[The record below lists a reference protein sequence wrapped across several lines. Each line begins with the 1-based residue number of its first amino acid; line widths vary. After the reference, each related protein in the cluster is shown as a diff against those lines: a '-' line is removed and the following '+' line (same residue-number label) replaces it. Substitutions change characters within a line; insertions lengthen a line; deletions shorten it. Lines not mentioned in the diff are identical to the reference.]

1 MWSRLPSLSA
11 DTDLLFSPTLNMQ
24 AQKAFDS
31 PRRQKRGTGADLDRR
46 LYGLGWHTAS
56 PPKRKPIVTS
66 LDETYKAGIEA
77 PSALKAMAP
86 YLSFRSI
93 AEKSASLIFF
103 AGDPAAP
110 THQSAIDKP

>member
-1 MWSRLPSLSA
+1 
-11 DTDLLFSPTLNMQ
+11 MQ

-66 LDETYKAGIEA
+66 LDETYKAGIERA
-77 PSALKAMAP
+77 FSA
-86 YLSFRSI
+86 Y
-93 AEKSASLIFF
+93 SASLKD
-103 AGDPAAP
+103 G
-110 THQSAIDKP
+110 